1 LSAGRSNAL
10 SDPDSLPA
18 AGRTLRPAGNGVVS
32 ALPTDDAGAPY
43 DRKAAVYD
51 RVVGARAYNRVVWG
65 TSTAAYREFASEAL
79 ASGSGPMLD
88 AGCGSAL
95 FTAGVYRRAS
105 RPLVLVDRSVGMLV
119 RASGRLQGVPAG
131 FVQADLSDLPFA
143 PGCFTTVGG
152 FGTLPSSTT
161 RALRS
166 PHYGGRWRPGA
177 NSSRRCSSPTA
188 PSAALTCESCNA
200 RARWGA
206 KESRRTRSRCT
217 PSGRG
222 LARGRSDGLDGMT
235 PSEESGGLRARRVGP
250 DRRTATRDSP
260 RLDDAEC
267 SRWKPSQRRRCHAG
281 GIGAPSPVGHR
292 TAQSADRSAGAIED
306 DDMPIE
312 TTSGADAKGAVEALG
327 AQDCVGPLVHRADR
341 GRLGGAP
348 RWCCS
353 SSPRCH
359 KRFSAG
365 VFMPKPRAEE
375 ETWPATPGYR
385 RPN

>member
-152 FGTLPSSTT
+152 FGTLHVLDDPCSALSALWRQVAPRGQLFASMLVTD
-161 RALRS
+161 RALGGAYLRVLQRAGQVGRQGVSPNSQPLHPKRSWTRSRSIGRARWHDSERGKRRPKGEARRSRS
-166 PHYGGRWRPGA
+166 PHS
-177 NSSRRCSSPTA
+177 NT
-188 PSAALTCESCNA
+188 
-200 RARWGA
+200 
-206 KESRRTRSRCT
+206 
-217 PSGRG
+217 
-222 LARGRSDGLDGMT
+222 
-235 PSEESGGLRARRVGP
+235 
-250 DRRTATRDSP
+250 
-260 RLDDAEC
+260 
-267 SRWKPSQRRRCHAG
+267 
-281 GIGAPSPVGHR
+281 
-292 TAQSADRSAGAIED
+292 
-306 DDMPIE
+306 
-312 TTSGADAKGAVEALG
+312 
-327 AQDCVGPLVHRADR
+327 
-341 GRLGGAP
+341 
-348 RWCCS
+348 
-353 SSPRCH
+353 
-359 KRFSAG
+359 
-365 VFMPKPRAEE
+365 
-375 ETWPATPGYR
+375 
-385 RPN
+385 